1 MSETRRNEK
10 DMERVKIGNFSFIVL
25 ENWGDKLLCL
35 AEKILVTMQFDSFN
49 NEFCGS
55 DIDDLLNGFLY
66 NELKN
71 NAEFVSLNEIGL
83 DNKCFG
89 LLTEKMYEKHRE
101 KVAPEEFWWWL
112 STQADNPDDSRKYIT
127 CVTETGDTFPA
138 VCTNNQIGVRP
149 ICIIKV

>member
-1 MSETRRNEK
+1 MRKIRRHEK
-10 DMERVKIGNFSFIVL
+10 IMERVKIGNFSFIVL

-55 DIDDLLNGFLY
+55 DIDDLFNGFLY

-89 LLTEKMYEKHRE
+89 LLTEKCTKSTEKRLHPRNSGGGCQHRRTIPTTAE
-101 KVAPEEFWWWL
+101 N
-112 STQADNPDDSRKYIT
+112 T
-127 CVTETGDTFPA
+127 
-138 VCTNNQIGVRP
+138 
-149 ICIIKV
+149 

>member
-1 MSETRRNEK
+1 
-10 DMERVKIGNFSFIVL
+10 MERVKIGNFSFIVL

-35 AEKILVTMQFDSFN
+35 AEKILVTMQFDSLN

-101 KVAPEEFWWWL
+101 KVAPEKFWWWL
-112 STQADNPDDSRKYIT
+112 STQSDNPDDSRKYIT

>member
-1 MSETRRNEK
+1 MRKIRRHGK
-10 DMERVKIGNFSFIVL
+10 IMERVKIGNFSFIVL

-101 KVAPEEFWWWL
+101 KVAPEKFWWWL
-112 STQADNPDDSRKYIT
+112 STQSDNPDDSRKYIT

>member
-1 MSETRRNEK
+1 MRKIRRHEK
-10 DMERVKIGNFSFIVL
+10 IMERVKIGNFSFIVL

-49 NEFCGS
+49 NEFFGS

-101 KVAPEEFWWWL
+101 KVAPEKFWWWL
-112 STQADNPDDSRKYIT
+112 STQSDNPDDSRKYIT

>member
-1 MSETRRNEK
+1 MRKIRRHEK
-10 DMERVKIGNFSFIVL
+10 IMERVKIGNFSFIVL

-35 AEKILVTMQFDSFN
+35 AERILVTMQFDSLN

-101 KVAPEEFWWWL
+101 KVAPEKFWWWL
-112 STQADNPDDSRKYIT
+112 STQSDNPDDSRKYIT